1 MRVCARLLFICHLLV
16 NLSQRKHLNKA
27 ASKWNRW
34 WRCDSKFNTRNLHTN
49 FHTDFTD
56 YTEAMACRFSA
67 GITIFSFFSLLTYTF
82 LTWPIQIWFKGR
94 KPLLRWCRRLV
105 YIAACAVWFRC
116 RCSFCH
122 KIYEYSTR
130 WLKSALNWQTSYP
143 SSSFFQSSRGE
154 IDEKPNDF
162 RSALAG
168 AEAKKKTAFV
178 RRINKAVASQV
189 LTDKCSLTLI
199 AGLEGYI
206 SRKLELIWLPATYTK
221 SAN

>member
-1 MRVCARLLFICHLLV
+1 MAFIFVYLSGVCMRVCARLLFICHLLV
-16 NLSQRKHLNKA
+16 NLNQRKHLNKA

-143 SSSFFQSSRGE
+143 SSSLRGKFLFSNLQEVRSMKSRTTSVQRWLV
-154 IDEKPNDF
+154 P
-162 RSALAG
+162 RQ
-168 AEAKKKTAFV
+168 KKKPSSAEST
-178 RRINKAVASQV
+178 KLWQV
-189 LTDKCSLTLI
+189 KFSLTN
-199 AGLEGYI
+199 AH
-206 SRKLELIWLPATYTK
+206 
-221 SAN
+221 